1 MNGKH
6 RFHLR
11 DNETLAIPE
20 IQADD
25 EATENLDE
33 DDVFDNEFIMEN
45 VAIPEYHPK
54 RKQQD
59 HSPQDKTSK
68 NEQIKD
74 KTK

>member
-1 MNGKH
+1 MNEKH

-25 EATENLDE
+25 ETSEKLDE

-59 HSPQDKTSK
+59 HPPKDQTSK
-68 NEQIKD
+68 NKSPKD